1 MRRGKPE
8 YQSALVEKFSTRRNQ
23 VFAFHYMLDM
33 NEGRKM
39 GQKPHPFTVPI
50 LDTTNG
56 AFLVSGNDCFGVG
69 GRGKSGPCAGT
80 FRAKVAG
87 IYQFILTGTQIL
99 SDNSTSQ
106 FTGWIKV
113 NGKAYTGAYSN
124 AAPLPSEIGTRFYDL
139 NLETWSYSNAGS

>member
-1 MRRGKPE
+1 
-8 YQSALVEKFSTRRNQ
+8 
-23 VFAFHYMLDM
+23 M

-39 GQKPHPFTVPI
+39 GQKPHPFTVPV

-56 AFLVSGNDCFGVG
+56 AFLTSGNNCFGVG
-69 GRGKSGPCAGT
+69 GRSKSGPCAGT
-80 FRAKVAG
+80 FRAKVGG

-124 AAPLPSEIGTRFYDL
+124 AAPLPGEIGTRFYEL
-139 NLETWSYSNAGS
+139 N